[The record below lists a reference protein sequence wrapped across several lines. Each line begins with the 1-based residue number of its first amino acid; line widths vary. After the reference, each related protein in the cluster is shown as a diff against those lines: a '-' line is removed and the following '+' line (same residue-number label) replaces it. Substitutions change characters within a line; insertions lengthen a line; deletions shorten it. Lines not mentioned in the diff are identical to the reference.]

1 MKLSSI
7 KIKNVKSFHDEV
19 NISLNDNTNI
29 LIGSNGSGKSN
40 LLDIITIGM
49 KYFFLKPFNVMK
61 TNDGISEYEYIQ
73 PSNSFNEIN
82 KELEKYFG
90 NTDESIIEFE
100 FVIKE
105 EDIYN
110 ITKIKNT
117 SEVLKA
123 NLGRYKHSSDFD
135 YVFSMIENDWS
146 TSLLKAEEKIT
157 YKIVNNT
164 ITNNNETPT
173 HLLFLQYLNN
183 FELFII
189 ALNNSNEIDI
199 KTNYLFFTPFRGV
212 SSSNL
217 QANISE
223 QSFFQ
228 TLSLITNTTSK
239 SVSSLINLATIYF
252 AEKMRGFEGNAVNIG
267 YKQLWDEDSEVIM
280 VKKYLKKLG
289 YDWKL
294 KLIDINKN
302 IYEVLLLKGTTEFQI
317 NQASSGEKEIINFL
331 FGIFAF
337 NIKNGIIVIDE
348 PELHLHPRW
357 QLVLLD
363 LFEELSNETKN
374 QFILSTHSPT
384 FINEQSY
391 KQLIRIYKDENNYS
405 KPIVIK
411 ETASLKLK
419 DIFHIINSTNN
430 EKIFF
435 ADVVV
440 FVEGIT
446 DRLVFQKILEE
457 KTVQNDLKKIVEII
471 EIKGKNNFKKF
482 SDFLNALEIPN
493 YFISDLDY
501 INEVGTP
508 EIKSI
513 FIVNEKKVEGDVI
526 KNSKSNDQKS
536 LFESIENTIE
546 TLNFANLKEIW
557 SYIKSFRRKKKT
569 NLTQDEEHQLT
580 VFIEERKKS
589 NNYILT
595 RGDIEDYFPEDLQ
608 AKDLTNVINLLG
620 NEKYDEWKLS
630 DHFNEL
636 EKIISD
642 VLRRENI
649 SY

>member
-1 MKLSSI
+1 MKLSRI
-7 KIKNVKSFHDEV
+7 KIQNVKSFHDEV
-19 NISLNDNTNI
+19 EISLYDDSNI

-49 KYFFLKPFNVMK
+49 KYFFLKPFSVLK

-73 PSNSFNEIN
+73 SSNPFNEIN

-105 EDIYN
+105 EDILN
-110 ITKIKNT
+110 ITKIKNI
-117 SEVLKA
+117 SADLKS
-123 NLGRYKHSSDFD
+123 NLGRYRHSSDFD
-135 YVFSMIENDWS
+135 YVFSMIRDEWDLSN
-146 TSLLKAEEKIT
+146 LKVEEKII
-157 YKIVNNT
+157 YKIVNND
-164 ITNNNETPT
+164 ITNSNETPT
-173 HLLFLQYLNN
+173 HFLFLQYLNN

-199 KTNYLFFTPFRGV
+199 KTNYLFFSPFRGV
-212 SSSNL
+212 SSANL

-228 TLSLITNTTSK
+228 MLSSVTNSTSK

-252 AEKMRGFEGNAVNIG
+252 AEKMRGFEVNAQKEG
-267 YKQLWDEDSEVIM
+267 YESLWQADNEVM
-280 VKKYLKKLG
+280 LVKKYLKKLG
-289 YDWKL
+289 YDWYL
-294 KLIDINKN
+294 KLIDKNKN
-302 IYEVLLLKGTTEFQI
+302 IYEIVLLKDTTEFQI

-363 LFEELSNETKN
+363 LFEELSKETKN
-374 QFILSTHSPT
+374 QFVISTHSPT

-391 KQLIRIYKDENNYS
+391 KHLIRIYKDDNNYS
-405 KPIVIK
+405 KSIVIK
-411 ETASLKLK
+411 DTDSLRLK
-419 DIFHIINSTNN
+419 DVFHIINSTNN

-435 ADVVV
+435 ADVVI

-446 DRLVFQKILEE
+446 DRLVFQRILEE

-471 EIKGKNNFKKF
+471 EIKGKNNFNKF
-482 SDFLNALEIPN
+482 SEFLNALEIPN

-501 INEVGTP
+501 INEAGTP

-513 FIVNEKKVEGDVI
+513 FIVNEKKIERDVI

-546 TLNFANLKEIW
+546 SSDFEGLKVIW
-557 SYIKSFRRKKKT
+557 DYIKSFRRKKKT
-569 NLTQDEEHQLT
+569 SLTHEEESKLSD
-580 VFIEERKKS
+580 FIEDRKKHA
-589 NNYILT
+589 NYILT

-608 AKDLTNVINLLG
+608 AKDLNNVISLLG
-620 NEKYDEWKLS
+620 EQYDGWKLS
-630 DHFNEL
+630 NQFQEL
-636 EKIISD
+636 EEIILD
-642 VLRRENI
+642 ILKAENI
-649 SY
+649 N

>member
-1 MKLSSI
+1 MKLSRI
-7 KIKNVKSFHDEV
+7 KIQNVKSFHDEV
-19 NISLNDNTNI
+19 EISLYDDSNI

-49 KYFFLKPFNVMK
+49 KYFFLKPFNVLK

-73 PSNSFNEIN
+73 SSNPFYEIN

-105 EDIYN
+105 EDIHN

-117 SEVLKA
+117 SENLKF
-123 NLGRYKHSSDFD
+123 NLRQYKHSSDFD
-135 YVFSMIENDWS
+135 YVFSMIRDEWDLS
-146 TSLLKAEEKIT
+146 HLKVGEKII
-157 YKIVNNT
+157 YKIVNND
-164 ITNNNETPT
+164 IKNSNETPA
-173 HLLFLQYLNN
+173 HFLFLQYLNN

-199 KTNYLFFTPFRGV
+199 KTNYLFFSPFRGV
-212 SSSNL
+212 SSANL

-228 TLSLITNTTSK
+228 ILSSVTNSTSK

-252 AEKMRGFEGNAVNIG
+252 AEKMRGFEVKAQKEG
-267 YKQLWDEDSEVIM
+267 YESLWQADNEVM
-280 VKKYLKKLG
+280 LVKKYLKKLG
-289 YDWKL
+289 YDWYL
-294 KLIDINKN
+294 KLIDKNKN
-302 IYEVLLLKGTTEFQI
+302 IYEIVLLKGSTEFQI

-357 QLVLLD
+357 QIVLLD
-363 LFEELSNETKN
+363 LFEELSKETKN
-374 QFILSTHSPT
+374 QFIISTHSPT

-391 KQLIRIYKDENNYS
+391 KHLIRIYKDENNYS
-405 KPIVIK
+405 KSIVLK
-411 ETASLKLK
+411 DTDSLRLK

-435 ADVVV
+435 ADVVI

-446 DRLVFQKILEE
+446 DRLVFQRILEE
-457 KTVQNDLKKIVEII
+457 KTSQNDLKKIVEII
-471 EIKGKNNFKKF
+471 EIKGKNNFNKF
-482 SDFLNALEIPN
+482 SEFLNTLEIPN

-513 FIVNEKKVEGDVI
+513 FVVNDKKIERDVI
-526 KNSKSNDQKS
+526 KNGKSNDQKS
-536 LFESIENTIE
+536 LFESIESTIKAS
-546 TLNFANLKEIW
+546 NFDDLKEIW
-557 SYIKSFRRKKKT
+557 NYIKSSRRKKKT
-569 NLTQDEEHQLT
+569 NLTHEEESKLSD
-580 VFIEERKKS
+580 FIEERKKS

-595 RGDIEDYFPEDLQ
+595 RGDIEDYFPEILQ
-608 AKDLTNVINLLG
+608 AKDLTNVILLLDK
-620 NEKYDEWKLS
+620 KYDSWKPS
-630 DHFNEL
+630 NEFQEL
-636 EKIISD
+636 EQIIVDILES
-642 VLRRENI
+642 ENI
-649 SY
+649 N